1 MTRLL
6 AADFRRLW
14 RSRLL
19 WVMAVFM
26 VLLGIYMGRESVL
39 LIHAWGREE
48 ELPPMEK
55 NFFVGVLALSVLSAV
70 FSALFVGAEYG
81 SGAMR
86 NKLTAGHRRCDICFS
101 GQVACT
107 VATLL
112 FGGCYTVG
120 YLAFAI
126 PQVGGF
132 AGGFWQGLLQLTLFL
147 TAALALASLF
157 VCIATTVSNRAY
169 SAVICLLA
177 AVALVGIGFLI
188 ANVLEELPTYTR
200 YSVDQKGE
208 MFSYEVP
215 NPSYVGGFARKLLLF
230 LRQVNPCGQALYRI
244 TGGKD
249 GAGLTVGLNLGMTAL
264 FSCVG
269 ALLFR
274 KKDLK

>member
-19 WVMAVFM
+19 WVMAGFM

-39 LIHAWGREE
+39 LIHALEKAE

-112 FGGCYTVG
+112 FGGCYAVG

-132 AGGFWQGLLQLTLFL
+132 AGGFWQGLLQLALFL

-157 VCIATTVSNRAY
+157 VCIATTVSNRTY

-188 ANVLEELPTYTR
+188 ANALEEPPTYR
-200 YSVDQKGE
+200 QYDVELNGNL
-208 MFSYEVP
+208 FSYEVP